1 MSHEI
6 SESFNDP
13 FLNNITPRSQFRGE
27 PGVCQRNLETGD
39 PVEVLAHP
47 AFPMTLPP
55 ANRGAGAM
63 VHPASIKEGCPLG
76 QPSFAVSIPMRGNDL
91 ALSMPRVFSAC
102 LYARR
107 FGRSHLP
114 LYLRGVPHVVRRRRH
129 ARYPGLLAFP
139 RALLR

>member
-1 MSHEI
+1 MT
-6 SESFNDP
+6 P
-13 FLNNITPRSQFRGE
+13 FLNNVTPRWQFRGE

-47 AFPMTLPP
+47 AFPVTL
-55 ANRGAGAM
+55 GIDDVSGGKFTF
-63 VHPASIKEGCPLG
+63 HPQTEALV
-76 QPSFAVSIPMRGNDL
+76 PSFAVSIPMKANDL

-129 ARYPGLLAFP
+129 ARYPGLLAVLP
-139 RALLR
+139 ALLR